1 MRTTIAISVL
11 ALVLGLA
18 GTGAAA
24 SHHRGKG
31 SGDASEQTQRH
42 ASTLRAKAQELR
54 QEANHLRDGEEAHG
68 KPKVG
73 RAHELERTADALEA
87 QANKLD
93 NQGWPPG
100 K

>member
-1 MRTTIAISVL
+1 MRTGIAISVL

-24 SHHRGKG
+24 SHRKGTG
-31 SGDASEQTQRH
+31 SGDSSEQTQRH

-54 QEANHLRDGEEAHG
+54 QQANHLRDGEEAHG
-68 KPKVG
+68 KPNVPK
-73 RAHELERTADALEA
+73 AHQLERKADALEA

-93 NQGWPPG
+93 SQGWPPG
-100 K
+100 Q